1 MTSRERVIKTIN
13 HEKTDRMPI
22 DLGVHFSTGI
32 SAFAYRNLREYLG
45 LSTDNIEMTDCVQ
58 LLARVDYDILERF
71 HIDTVLLNPTWT
83 SMHRWN
89 PRDGFYFNVPD
100 TFNPKKDEKGGWQ
113 IEFNGEKLYM
123 PPNGYFFDGGW
134 PDFYNL
140 PKDEKIKLFA
150 KNAERIYKE
159 TDKFTMLMGFS
170 GFFGGID
177 FACDMLTDPEDVMA
191 QNEILLKEQIAYFD
205 KVNAVMGK
213 YINSIEINSDLGTQN
228 ALMCTPQSY
237 EETVF
242 PYLKKFCE
250 HVHNTSDIKIFMH
263 SCGAIYEAMEY
274 ICEAGVDAINPV
286 QISANNMDPKRLKDN
301 FGDRICFWG
310 GGCDTQTVLWSKNA
324 DEVRK
329 CTKELIDIF
338 KPSGGF
344 VFNQVHNIMGN
355 VPPENIVAMYDTAYE
370 TSFYNNVEL

>member
-1 MTSRERVIKTIN
+1 MTSRERVIRTIN

-45 LSTDNIEMTDCVQ
+45 FSTDNIEMTDCVQ
-58 LLARVDYDILERF
+58 LLARVDFDILERF
-71 HIDTVLLNPTWT
+71 HIDTVLLNPTWP

-89 PRDGFYFNVPD
+89 PRYDFYFNVPD
-100 TFNPKKDEKGGWQ
+100 TFNPQRDEKGGWH

-140 PKDEKIKLFA
+140 PEGEKLKLFA
-150 KNAERIYKE
+150 KSAERIYKE

-205 KVNAVMGK
+205 KVNAAMGK
-213 YINSIEINSDLGTQN
+213 YINSIEVNSDLGTQN

-250 HVHNTSDIKIFMH
+250 HVHNSSDIKIFMH

-274 ICEAGVDAINPV
+274 ICEAGVDVINPV

-310 GGCDTQTVLWSKNA
+310 GGCDTQTVLWSKTA
-324 DEVRK
+324 EEVRK

-370 TSFYNNVEL
+370 NSFYNDGEA

>member
-1 MTSRERVIKTIN
+1 M
-13 HEKTDRMPI
+13 
-22 DLGVHFSTGI
+22 
-32 SAFAYRNLREYLG
+32 NL
-45 LSTDNIEMTDCVQ
+45 T
-58 LLARVDYDILERF
+58 
-71 HIDTVLLNPTWT
+71 
-83 SMHRWN
+83 
-89 PRDGFYFNVPD
+89 
-100 TFNPKKDEKGGWQ
+100 
-113 IEFNGEKLYM
+113 
-123 PPNGYFFDGGW
+123 
-134 PDFYNL
+134 
-140 PKDEKIKLFA
+140 A
-150 KNAERIYKE
+150 K
-159 TDKFTMLMGFS
+159 
-170 GFFGGID
+170 
-177 FACDMLTDPEDVMA
+177 
-191 QNEILLKEQIAYFD
+191 
-205 KVNAVMGK
+205 
-213 YINSIEINSDLGTQN
+213 
-228 ALMCTPQSY
+228 SY

-274 ICEAGVDAINPV
+274 ICEAGVDVINPV

-370 TSFYNNVEL
+370 NSFYDNVEL